1 MRPPASQVEGPRQ
14 SWAGLTA
21 RSSSPT
27 IPTSTSGE
35 RVWPF
40 LIDDD
45 GLPGE
50 GDVRSGSPLP
60 ARARLAPVGRRCA
73 SRRASMKPDHVGRE
87 DLSSAALAHDRARR
101 YHVNGSSG
109 LGPATDR
116 RPATIVGGG
125 IAGEEAGGTAVTE
138 AATGE
143 SLARCL
149 RELVQH
155 TAVYGLGPVLGQ
167 VAAVLL
173 LPLYTNLLL
182 PADYGTLEI
191 IVLVGVFMNVFVG
204 LQTATQVLRSYH
216 ACECEHDRRE
226 AISTAI
232 IVTGVLTAAA
242 VVPADVFRHRLS
254 SIIFGT
260 GAHAPLL

>member
-1 MRPPASQVEGPRQ
+1 
-14 SWAGLTA
+14 
-21 RSSSPT
+21 
-27 IPTSTSGE
+27 
-35 RVWPF
+35 
-40 LIDDD
+40 
-45 GLPGE
+45 
-50 GDVRSGSPLP
+50 
-60 ARARLAPVGRRCA
+60 
-73 SRRASMKPDHVGRE
+73 MKPDHVGRE

-101 YHVNGSSG
+101 HHVNGSSG

-226 AISTAI
+226 AIFVVVGEGRDQPNIHRASRGLMGTVA
-232 IVTGVLTAAA
+232 ASACAA
-242 VVPADVFRHRLS
+242 VQAAFLDAGPCRRRQ
-254 SIIFGT
+254 
-260 GAHAPLL
+260 